1 MSDLG
6 ELQVQVSNASA
17 ASRNETAD
25 ETCHSGSEPGN
36 PGCEGTSF
44 IEVSP
49 EAKGIPYVWLP
60 ESASIENLR
69 SDPDTAYNP
78 RRRPSTLGRVA
89 PGKPATTVK
98 ILYCTNADIESSVAL
113 NLMLPEFARHDV
125 CVAISP
131 RIGPASG
138 DEPAFRRELRVAEQT
153 LAVEL
158 LFPLIE
164 KAGLPDDGKR
174 FLTFGE
180 LERHRGI
187 RVASLPNANS
197 VEGLAF
203 VRGVAPDLILSVR
216 YGSIF
221 GAECIAI
228 PALGVLNLHA
238 GLLPAYR
245 GVIAA
250 FRALMNGD
258 EELGCTLHYITDG
271 SIDTGPVLGTARIP
285 VNRARSLLWHLLQL
299 YPGAAPMI
307 ADALD
312 RLGRGE
318 VPAGIAQSCGRY
330 FSYPTEAEWQE
341 FGRRGWRIADP
352 SDLAATWRR
361 YLPT

>member
-1 MSDLG
+1 M
-6 ELQVQVSNASA
+6 
-17 ASRNETAD
+17 
-25 ETCHSGSEPGN
+25 
-36 PGCEGTSF
+36 
-44 IEVSP
+44 
-49 EAKGIPYVWLP
+49 
-60 ESASIENLR
+60 
-69 SDPDTAYNP
+69 
-78 RRRPSTLGRVA
+78 
-89 PGKPATTVK
+89 K

-113 NLMLPEFARHDV
+113 NLLLPALARHEV
-125 CVAISP
+125 CVAITP
-131 RIGPASG
+131 RIGSASASESEPAS
-138 DEPAFRRELRVAEQT
+138 RRELRVAEQT

-164 KAGLPDDGKR
+164 KAALPDDGKR

-187 RVASLPNANS
+187 RVARLPNANGA
-197 VEGLAF
+197 EGLAF

-221 GAECIAI
+221 RAECIAI

-238 GLLPAYR
+238 GLLPTYR

-258 EELGCTLHYITDG
+258 GEIGCTLHYITDG
-271 SIDTGPVLGTARIP
+271 SIDTGPVLGTDRIP
-285 VNRARSLLWHLLQL
+285 VDPARSLLWHLLQL
-299 YPGAAPMI
+299 YPGAASMI

-318 VPAGIAQSCGRY
+318 VPAATPQLGGTY
-330 FSYPTEAEWQE
+330 YSYPTESEWQE
-341 FGRRGWRIADP
+341 FARRGWRTADP

>member
-1 MSDLG
+1 M
-6 ELQVQVSNASA
+6 
-17 ASRNETAD
+17 
-25 ETCHSGSEPGN
+25 
-36 PGCEGTSF
+36 
-44 IEVSP
+44 
-49 EAKGIPYVWLP
+49 
-60 ESASIENLR
+60 
-69 SDPDTAYNP
+69 
-78 RRRPSTLGRVA
+78 
-89 PGKPATTVK
+89 K

-113 NLMLPEFARHDV
+113 NLLLPALARHEV
-125 CVAISP
+125 CVAITP
-131 RIGPASG
+131 RIGSASASESEPAS
-138 DEPAFRRELRVAEQT
+138 RRELRVAEQT

-164 KAGLPDDGKR
+164 KAALPDDGKR

-187 RVASLPNANS
+187 RVVPLPNANGA
-197 VEGLAF
+197 EGLAF

-221 GAECIAI
+221 RAECIAI

-238 GLLPAYR
+238 GLLPTYR

-258 EELGCTLHYITDG
+258 EEIGCTLHYITDG
-271 SIDTGPVLGTARIP
+271 SIDTGPVLGTARMP
-285 VNRARSLLWHLLQL
+285 VDPARSLLWHLLQL
-299 YPGAAPMI
+299 YPGAASMI
-307 ADALD
+307 ADVLD

-318 VPAGIAQSCGRY
+318 VPAATPQLGGTY
-330 FSYPTEAEWQE
+330 YSYPTESEWQE

-352 SDLAATWRR
+352 SDFAATWRR

>member
-1 MSDLG
+1 M
-6 ELQVQVSNASA
+6 
-17 ASRNETAD
+17 
-25 ETCHSGSEPGN
+25 
-36 PGCEGTSF
+36 
-44 IEVSP
+44 
-49 EAKGIPYVWLP
+49 
-60 ESASIENLR
+60 
-69 SDPDTAYNP
+69 
-78 RRRPSTLGRVA
+78 
-89 PGKPATTVK
+89 K

-113 NLMLPEFARHDV
+113 NLLLPTLARHDV

-131 RIGPASG
+131 RIGSASGSG
-138 DEPAFRRELRVAEQT
+138 DEPAPRRELRTAEQT
-153 LAVEL
+153 LAIEL

-187 RVASLPNANS
+187 RVASLSNANS
-197 VEGLAF
+197 EEGLGF

-221 GAECIAI
+221 RAECIAI

-238 GLLPAYR
+238 GLLPTYR

-258 EELGCTLHYITDG
+258 DEIGCTLHYITDG
-271 SIDTGPVLGTARIP
+271 SIDTGPILGTSRIP
-285 VNRARSLLWHLLQL
+285 VDPARSLLWHLLQL
-299 YPGAAPMI
+299 YPGAASMI

-312 RLGRGE
+312 RLSHGE
-318 VPAGIAQSCGRY
+318 VRTGTPQLGGTY
-330 FSYPTEAEWQE
+330 YSYPTESEWQD
-341 FGRRGWRIADP
+341 FGRRGWRIADA

-361 YLPT
+361 YIPA